1 MNNEQFDEILN
12 KLGEYLKAD
21 KTFVQNPFRVKEM
34 IRAVTIL
41 RELFPHYKMEIKDDP
56 LQMGAQI
63 LTVDAPDVVI
73 RTERERELFAEFTSL
88 VDNFEIV
95 PKGSELHFAAVLQD
109 VLIRV

>member
-1 MNNEQFDEILN
+1 MNDEQFHEILN

-41 RELFPHYKMEIKDDP
+41 RELFPHDKMEIKDDP

-63 LTVDAPDVVI
+63 LTIDAPDIVV
-73 RTERERELFAEFTSL
+73 RTERERELFAELTSL
-88 VDNFEIV
+88 VDNFEIIPANDGV
-95 PKGSELHFAAVLQD
+95 HFAAVLQN